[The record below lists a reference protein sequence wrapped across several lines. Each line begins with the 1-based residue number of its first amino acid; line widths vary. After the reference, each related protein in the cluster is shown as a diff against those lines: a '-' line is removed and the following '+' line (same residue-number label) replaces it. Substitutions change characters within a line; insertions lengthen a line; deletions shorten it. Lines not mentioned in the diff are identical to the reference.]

1 MNKEGI
7 IGIYLTSLEIER
19 TVGIPALFSTAQ
31 AILESGWNL
40 NPIRGRGGID
50 SNNIYGI
57 KWHNYYKEDKNDYVE
72 AVTKEF
78 VNGKYITITAKFQ
91 KYNSLGDCIRN
102 HSRLLLDS
110 SLGYFQCLFD
120 YRKDKNLARYV
131 Q

>member
-19 TVGIPALFSTAQ
+19 AVGIPALFSTAQ
-31 AILESGWNL
+31 AILECGWNL
-40 NPIRGRGGID
+40 HPIIGKGNVD

-72 AVTKEF
+72 AITKEF

-91 KYNSLGDCIRN
+91 KYNSLGDCIRD

-110 SLGYFQCLFD
+110 SLGYFQCLSILE
-120 YRKDKNLARYV
+120 KIKI
-131 Q
+131 